1 MKLYLWS
8 MPAFFCRRNYTGPVQ
23 PLIYAG
29 NTEPDS
35 PVLFDI
41 KHNITG
47 IVSFSVA
54 DTDIVSTHDTEM
66 ETIIIY
72 DVE

>member
-1 MKLYLWS
+1 M
-8 MPAFFCRRNYTGPVQ
+8 Q

-54 DTDIVSTHDTEM
+54 DTGIVSTHDTEM

-72 DVE
+72 DIE